1 MMAVH
6 VDPELLVLD
15 KPAGLLAVPGR
26 VEHDCLAGRAQTH
39 WPGLRVVHRL
49 DMATSGLIAFARS
62 APAQRRLG
70 EAFASREVRK
80 AYVAVVHGLVADDDG
95 GIELPLAADWPR
107 RPRQR
112 VDRASGKAALTRF
125 RVLRRDGASGRTRL
139 ALEPVTGRTHQL
151 RVHLQAIGHPIVGDA
166 LYGDGDGDGRLL
178 LHAERLGLPHP
189 RDGRWMEFLAVAP
202 F

>member
-1 MMAVH
+1 MRPIH

-26 VEHDCLAGRAQTH
+26 VEPDCLAGRAQAH
-39 WPGLRVVHRL
+39 WPGLKVVHRL

-62 APAQRRLG
+62 VPAQRRLG
-70 EAFASREVRK
+70 EAFASREVGK
-80 AYVAVVHGLVADDDG
+80 TYVAVVQGLVAEDG
-95 GIELPLAADWPR
+95 GSIELPLAADWPR

-112 VDRASGKAALTRF
+112 VDRVHGKAALTRF
-125 RVLRRDGASGRTRL
+125 RVLERDGASRRTRL

-166 LYGDGDGDGRLL
+166 LYGGDGNGRLL

-189 RDGRWMEFLAVAP
+189 RDGRWMEFLALAP